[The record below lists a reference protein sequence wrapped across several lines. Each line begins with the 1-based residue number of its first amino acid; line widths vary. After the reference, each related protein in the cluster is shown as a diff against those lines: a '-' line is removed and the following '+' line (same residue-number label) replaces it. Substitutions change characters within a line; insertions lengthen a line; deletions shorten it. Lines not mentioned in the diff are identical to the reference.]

1 MQFSIFAF
9 DKQQKQK
16 RSIEKIISLILWNN
30 SEKSMNAM
38 QWLIN
43 AMMISYK
50 EYVIH
55 HLINVELA
63 ERNELDW
70 SN

>member
-50 EYVIH
+50 EYVNY
-55 HLINVELA
+55 HLINVELV
-63 ERNELDW
+63 ERDELDW